1 MNILVNLSNYF
12 ISCAVK
18 ESLEKSSKNSDK
30 YNIKINNDPNFN
42 PDILLLD
49 PNSLNQ
55 DLVSKY
61 PHSKIILIDMGFKKE
76 KLVTEIIR
84 YKVSGV
90 ISTKATLFHLKKA
103 LRAVYEGQ
111 LWLDNDIITTLL
123 YKNDITQKG
132 RIKSITPREKEV
144 LRLVCEGLSNKEIAL
159 RLSLSEQ
166 TVKSH
171 LSSLFKKFGVKSR
184 AHLVSIVI
192 GVP

>member
-1 MNILVNLSNYF
+1 MNIFVNLSNYF

-18 ESLEKSSKNSDK
+18 ESLEKSNKKSDK
-30 YNIKINNDPNFN
+30 YNIEINNSPNFN

-49 PNSLNQ
+49 SNSLNQ
-55 DLVSKY
+55 DMVSKY

-90 ISTKATLFHLKKA
+90 ISTKTTLFYLKKA

-111 LWLDNDIITTLL
+111 LWLNDDIITTLL
-123 YKNDITQKG
+123 YKDDITQKG
-132 RIKSITPREKEV
+132 RLKSITPREKEV
-144 LRLVCEGLSNKEIAL
+144 LKLVCEGLSNKEIAS

-171 LSSLFKKFGVKSR
+171 LSSLFKKFDVKSR
-184 AHLVSIVI
+184 AHLMSIAI
-192 GVP
+192 K